1 MIYRILIIC
10 AVFLAASAFIAHAS
24 RPEITPVRE
33 PLEGIPMRIGDWRG
47 VDAVEFDQ
55 RVMDVLGV
63 DDYVNRVYH
72 NPEREAVGLYIGYY
86 QSQRQGDTIHSPLNC
101 LPGAGWNPVQKDRIL
116 ITPEGNSPIRV
127 NRIVIL
133 KGTQK
138 QLVLYWYQGHGR
150 VIASE
155 YSGKFYTVVDA
166 LRTNRTDAAM
176 IRVIRPI
183 GDLNTESE
191 MVAEK
196 HAVDFVKALYPLLAR
211 YLPS

>member
-47 VDAVEFDQ
+47 VSTEDFDQ

-72 NPEREAVGLYIGYY
+72 NPEREAAGLYVGYY
-86 QSQRQGDTIHSPLNC
+86 ESQRQGDTIHSPLNC

-127 NRIVIL
+127 NRIIIL
-133 KGTQK
+133 KGTEK
-138 QLVLYWYQGHGR
+138 QLVLYWYQSHGR

-155 YSGKFYTVVDA
+155 YWGKIYTVLDA
-166 LRTNRTDAAM
+166 LKTNRTDAAM
-176 IRVIRPI
+176 VRVLCPI
-183 GDLNTESE
+183 EDLSEESE
-191 MVAEK
+191 AAAETR
-196 HAVDFVKALYPLLAR
+196 AVDFITLLYPLLER